1 MGIQTWDI
9 SIRTDN
15 VPDSVLSGIPDGEG
29 HKEMGPKIGQ
39 VP

>member
-15 VPDSVLSGIPDGEG
+15 VLDSVLSGIPDSEG
-29 HKEMGPKIGQ
+29 HK
-39 VP
+39 